1 MSLKHV
7 ILVVL
12 KKGNASGYDINQ
24 TFEGPLGIYWNTSHQ
39 QVYRALAALSKNGWV
54 RFELHTQGGKP
65 DKKVYELTS
74 EGEQEL
80 LQWLVEYQQ
89 ASPINE
95 SLQVKLF
102 AGEFCPTESLLEQ
115 IRALQQAHQ
124 KKLVS
129 YQADAYKVTDIIG
142 KQDIEARRGYLTLRR
157 GILMEQARLSW
168 CDEAII
174 MLEQDLASARHL
186 TEHNSNESGHKSKK

>member
-12 KKGNASGYDINQ
+12 KKGSASGYEINQ

-39 QVYRALAALSKNGWV
+39 RVYRALATLSKDRWV
-54 RFELHTQGGKP
+54 SFELHPQSGKP
-65 DKKVYELTS
+65 DKKVYDITP
-74 EGEQEL
+74 EGERQL
-80 LQWLVEYQQ
+80 LEWLMEYQQ
-89 ASPINE
+89 PAPINE

-102 AGEFCPTESLLEQ
+102 AGEFCPTEVLLEQ
-115 IRALQQAHQ
+115 IKALRQEHQ
-124 KKLVS
+124 KKLTS
-129 YQADAYKVTDIIG
+129 YQADADKVKDAI
-142 KQDIEARRGYLTLRR
+142 DHLAIENRRGYLTLRK

-174 MLEQDLASARHL
+174 MLEQDLAQ
-186 TEHNSNESGHKSKK
+186 

>member
-1 MSLKHV
+1 MQHVSYCYIFKELFQRGLGMSLKHV

-12 KKGNASGYDINQ
+12 KKGSASGYDINQ

-39 QVYRALAALSKNGWV
+39 RVYRALAALSKDGWV
-54 RFELHTQGGKP
+54 RFELHSQDGKP
-65 DKKVYELTS
+65 DKKVYDLTA

-95 SLQVKLF
+95 GLLVKLF

-115 IRALQQAHQ
+115 IRTLRQVHEQ
-124 KKLVS
+124 KLVS
-129 YQADAYKVTDIIG
+129 YQVDADKIKTVIDQ
-142 KQDIEARRGYLTLRR
+142 QDIEARRVYLTLRR
-157 GILMEQARLSW
+157 GMLMEQARLSW

-174 MLEQDLASARHL
+174 MLEQDLA
-186 TEHNSNESGHKSKK
+186 

>member
-12 KKGNASGYDINQ
+12 KKGRATGYEINQ

-39 QVYRALAALSKNGWV
+39 RVYRALAALSKDGWV
-54 RFELHTQGGKP
+54 RFELHAQTGKP
-65 DKKVYELTS
+65 DKKVYELTP

-115 IRALQQAHQ
+115 IRAMQQDHQ
-124 KKLVS
+124 QKLAS
-129 YQADAYKVTDIIG
+129 YQADADKVKGVIDQQG
-142 KQDIEARRGYLTLRR
+142 IEVRRGYLTLRK

-168 CDEAII
+168 CDEAIM
-174 MLEQDLASARHL
+174 MLEQDLAD
-186 TEHNSNESGHKSKK
+186 

>member
-12 KKGNASGYDINQ
+12 KKGRASGYDINQ

-39 QVYRALAALSKNGWV
+39 QVYRALAALSKDGWV
-54 RFELHTQGGKP
+54 CFELHAQGGKP
-65 DKKVYELTS
+65 DKKVYQLTP

-102 AGEFCPTESLLEQ
+102 AGKFCPTESLLAQVET
-115 IRALQQAHQ
+115 LHQAHQ
-124 KKLVS
+124 TKLVS
-129 YQADAYKVTDIIG
+129 YQADADKV
-142 KQDIEARRGYLTLRR
+142 KNMKMNIEARRGYLTLRR

-168 CDEAII
+168 CEEAII
-174 MLEQDLASARHL
+174 MLTQDLAD
-186 TEHNSNESGHKSKK
+186 